1 MKICQSVADLL
12 SCKAYFEFLL
22 KVSNTQ
28 GSLSFFY
35 SLSLA
40 RKFLESF
47 DWINDIIKFIEI
59 IVLIATL
66 RRM

>member
-1 MKICQSVADLL
+1 MKILQSVADFL
-12 SCKAYFEFLL
+12 SCKAYFEFLF

-40 RKFLESF
+40 GKFLESF

-59 IVLIATL
+59 IVLIAAL
-66 RRM
+66 FSM